1 MLAQNDKP
9 WNAKDAKELQRA
21 KRLKEMLKRNWM
33 PTVGLDHRSGQNA
46 LESKSVAKRSFWSD
60 CTNPPG
66 ADLRVSP
73 VGARRRD
80 APSTNP
86 PGVDLRVSPV
96 GARRRDAP
104 STNPPGV
111 DLRVSPVGAR
121 RRDAP
126 SKSYALRASLL
137 HSSRK
142 RRAEQKLRASRF
154 AFALQPRHWSE
165 LWSGG
170 LESKSVAKRSFWSE
184 DPNLPLKI
192 CAQGKS
198 YALRATLL
206 HSSPEDALAHFRRN
220 LGVLCAFFASFALPG
235 FSAP

>member
-66 ADLRVSP
+66 A
-73 VGARRRD
+73 
-80 APSTNP
+80 
-86 PGVDLRVSPV
+86 DLRVSPV